1 VRLHIYLPWL
11 TALWLAPVTTILVS
25 CASTAHAQAQPGGE
39 SERDQQARTRF
50 EQGREAYKDGR
61 YRDAWAYFHE
71 AYQLSGRPELLFN
84 IGQTADRLGQES
96 DALRAFNMY
105 LERLPNAENRR
116 DVENRVRALRER
128 IETTQKAP
136 PSHPAPAAAN
146 VAPAQ
151 PTPVQPIAAPSRPAA
166 RSRRERAEQQQ
177 RTAPTPPSAAPAAEH
192 HRELRR
198 GLYLRAALGFGPRTD
213 SVGITGGDFDELD
226 ATLSGWGPALDI
238 AAGWAVLPGF
248 VVGGGLF
255 LDWTSSPTFSITDG
269 VDTFERSLSYA
280 RLTSIGP
287 FVDWYPKRAT
297 LGLHIEGGFG
307 LGLLSYAGDTAAG
320 RQEESA
326 SGVTF
331 FLGAGYEWRIA
342 GAFAIGALLRLTG
355 AALANDAETHGL
367 FSPSLLVSFTW
378 F

>member
-1 VRLHIYLPWL
+1 MRLPTHLPWL
-11 TALWLAPVTTILVS
+11 AALWLASITAPLLP
-25 CASTAHAQAQPGGE
+25 CAPATHVQAQQPAPQGD
-39 SERDQQARTRF
+39 RDAQARTRF

-84 IGQTADRLGQES
+84 IGQTADRLGQEA
-96 DALRAFNMY
+96 DALRAFSMY

-128 IETTQKAP
+128 IDSAQKSQA
-136 PSHPAPAAAN
+136 SRPAPA
-146 VAPAQ
+146 
-151 PTPVQPIAAPSRPAA
+151 PVQPVAVQPAAAASRPAA
-166 RSRRERAEQQQ
+166 RPRRERAEPQ
-177 RTAPTPPSAAPAAEH
+177 RASAPAPSAPPAAPTADRA
-192 HRELRR
+192 HREPRR
-198 GLYLRAALGFGPRTD
+198 GLYLRAALGLGPRID
-213 SVGITGGDFDELD
+213 SYHDDFDDSENS
-226 ATLSGWGPALDI
+226 LSGWGAALDI

-255 LDWTSSPTFSITDG
+255 LDWASSPTYKITIGDASEETTFSH
-269 VDTFERSLSYA
+269 A

-297 LGLHIEGGFG
+297 LGLHVEGGLG
-307 LGLLSYAGDTAAG
+307 LGLLGYRGDLG
-320 RQEESA
+320 NDHISRSA
-326 SGVTF
+326 SGFTF
-331 FLGAGYEWRIA
+331 FLGGGYEWRIA

-355 AALANDAETHGL
+355 AVLANDTETHGM